1 MMTLKLMKPE
11 SVPTFPLV
19 LLALG
24 ILLPVLL
31 PRRELGSRG
40 LMLLR
45 SLFPSWRFF
54 DSPGEYPSL
63 SYRVCPPSPSP
74 DTASPESVPNL
85 PPPQPGPWIECP
97 SPPPARGILE
107 LAYNPEGNL
116 YFAFHTLISQL
127 VSDLQS
133 IPDDQPERITQT
145 ASYTLVRNLV
155 SNSIRSTDPAATGT
169 YQFKIIAHDP
179 TEPKAQIQAEEVI
192 LLSPWEPIRG
202 DG

>member
-1 MMTLKLMKPE
+1 MTLKLMKPE

-54 DSPGEYPSL
+54 DAPGEYPSL
-63 SYRVCPPSPSP
+63 SYRVCPKPA
-74 DTASPESVPNL
+74 T
-85 PPPQPGPWIECP
+85 QPGPWIECP
-97 SPPPARGILE
+97 SPPPARGIRE
-107 LAYNPEGNL
+107 LAYNPAGNL
-116 YFAFHTLISQL
+116 YFACHTLISQL

-133 IPDDQPERITQT
+133 IPDEQPERITQT
-145 ASYTLVRNLV
+145 PSYALVRNLV
-155 SNSIRSTDPAATGT
+155 SHSIRSTDPAATGT

-179 TEPKAQIQAEEVI
+179 TQPQGAQQAEEVI
-192 LLSPWEPIRG
+192 LLSPWEQIRG

>member
-1 MMTLKLMKPE
+1 MKPE

-24 ILLPVLL
+24 LLLPVLL

-54 DSPGEYPSL
+54 DVPGEYPSL
-63 SYRVCPPSPSP
+63 SYRVCPQPLPSP
-74 DTASPESVPNL
+74 DTAPPESVPHS

-97 SPPPARGILE
+97 SPPPPRGILQ
-107 LAYNPEGNL
+107 LAYNPGGNL
-116 YFAFHTLISQL
+116 YFACHTLISQL

-133 IPDDQPERITQT
+133 VPDDHPERITRT
-145 ASYTLVRNLV
+145 PSYALVRNLV
-155 SNSIRSTDPAATGT
+155 AHSIRSATPSANGT
-169 YQFKIIAHDP
+169 YQFKITAHDP
-179 TEPKAQIQAEEVI
+179 NHPPGPQQTEEVI
-192 LLSPWEPIRG
+192 LLSSWEPILG
-202 DG
+202 DA